1 MTHDEMIEVIKAH
14 KEGKSLQIRTRTFSK
29 LNTQWSDLPKGEDPQ
44 WNFYSIEYRVK
55 PEPMVCYARVI
66 EAGCI
71 AGIDTCR
78 ARVEERQRR
87 WGGRIVKLVE
97 VEE

>member
-14 KEGKSLQIRTRTFSK
+14 KEGKTLQCRPKCTGKRDYPW
-29 LNTQWSDLPKGEDPQ
+29 QDLQKGPV
-44 WNFYSIEYRVK
+44 WNFQNLEYRAK

-87 WGGRIVKLVE
+87 WGGRIIKLQE